1 MGVAYSLDKTLA
13 LTLTVFD
20 GPVTG
25 DEWRST
31 VRDLFA
37 DPSWPPGRLN
47 LTDLRSA
54 DLSAITASD
63 RAAVH
68 AINARHAHKLVGMKS
83 AAIGGA
89 NFEAARSF
97 ERDDRS
103 SGLRIIPF
111 DDLGPAC
118 VWLSVDAH
126 AIRPMIEQLRH
137 RLREPV
143 GSQPA
148 DARWVA
154 RDSNPEPAD

>member
-1 MGVAYSLDKTLA
+1 MGVGYSLDKTLA

-20 GPVTG
+20 GTVTG

-54 DLSAITASD
+54 DLSAITEAD
-63 RAAVH
+63 RAEIYAM
-68 AINARHAHKLVGMKS
+68 NARHAHKLVGMKS

-118 VWLSVDAH
+118 VWLNIDTR
-126 AIRPMIEQLRH
+126 AIRPMIEQVRQ
-137 RLREPV
+137 RLRAGRESV
-143 GSQPA
+143 H
-148 DARWVA
+148 
-154 RDSNPEPAD
+154 

>member
-1 MGVAYSLDKTLA
+1 MGVGYSLDKTLA

-54 DLSAITASD
+54 DLSAITTAD
-63 RAAVH
+63 RAAIY
-68 AINARHAHKLVGMKS
+68 AINARHAQKLIGMKS

-89 NFEAARSF
+89 NFETARDF

-118 VWLSVDAH
+118 SWLSVDVVTV
-126 AIRPMIEQLRH
+126 RSMIEELRG
-137 RLREPV
+137 RLR
-143 GSQPA
+143 QPIA
-148 DARWVA
+148 KTGAF
-154 RDSNPEPAD
+154 

>member
-1 MGVAYSLDKTLA
+1 MGVGYSLDKTLA

-25 DEWRST
+25 DEWRSA

-54 DLSAITASD
+54 DLSALTASD
-63 RAAVH
+63 RAAIY
-68 AINARHAHKLVGMKS
+68 AINARHAQRLIGMKS
-83 AAIGGA
+83 AAVGGA
-89 NFEAARSF
+89 NFETASNF

-118 VWLSVDAH
+118 RWLSVDVDTV
-126 AIRPMIEQLRH
+126 RSMIEELRV
-137 RLREPV
+137 RLR
-143 GSQPA
+143 QPIA
-148 DARWVA
+148 NTLT
-154 RDSNPEPAD
+154 S